1 MSGTYVKSENEQGV
15 LILTMHD
22 PKTRNAIGL
31 EMMGELEEE
40 LDRFESSSELRTLV
54 LTGSDP
60 SFCSGANVKT
70 MNEDNESSELMALS
84 EDSSPWDILNQ
95 AWDKQSASNAR
106 PRDLIE
112 GVRYFPLRLHNLQ
125 KPSIAAVNGSAIGLG
140 MGIALSCDIR
150 FSSENAKFSEMFVRR
165 GLIPADGSCWQLP
178 RMIGLGKT
186 FMLQYTGDVLS
197 AEDSL
202 DLGIV
207 NKVTEHGQLMEET
220 MELAHRIASGA
231 TYSMALIKRLIHES
245 LHTNLEESLKLAG
258 PAQDIARQTFDHK
271 EGVKAFVE
279 KRKPNFIGR

>member
-1 MSGTYVKSENEQGV
+1 MSETYIKSDNDRGV

-31 EMMGELEEE
+31 DMMEELEEE
-40 LDRFESSSELRTLV
+40 LDRFESSPDLRALV

-70 MNEDNESSELMALS
+70 MNEDNESAGTTTLPDSE
-84 EDSSPWDILNQ
+84 SPWDILNQ
-95 AWDKQSASNAR
+95 AWDKQSSSNSR

-112 GVRYFPLRLHNLQ
+112 GVRYVPLRLHNLQ

-150 FSSENAKFSEMFVRR
+150 FASENARFSEMFVRR

-186 FMLQYTGDVLS
+186 FMLQYTGDILS
-197 AEDSL
+197 ASESL
-202 DLGIV
+202 ELGIV
-207 NKVTEHGQLMEET
+207 NKVTDHDQLMEET
-220 MELAHRIASGA
+220 LELAHRIASGA
-231 TYSMALIKRLIHES
+231 TYSMALIKKLIHES
-245 LHTNLEESLKLAG
+245 LNTGLEESLKLAG
-258 PAQDIARQTFDHK
+258 PAQDIARQTMDHK

-279 KRKPNFIGR
+279 KRKPNFTGR

>member
-1 MSGTYVKSENEQGV
+1 MSGTYIKSESDQGV
-15 LILTMHD
+15 LVLTMHD

-31 EMMGELEEE
+31 EMMKELEEE
-40 LDRFESSSELRTLV
+40 LDRFESSPALRALV

-70 MNEDNESSELMALS
+70 MNDDNESSEAKAIPS
-84 EDSSPWDILNQ
+84 DSTPWDLLNQ
-95 AWDKQSASNAR
+95 AWDKQSALNSR

-112 GVRYFPLRLHNLQ
+112 GVRYMPLRLHNLQ

-150 FSSENAKFSEMFVRR
+150 FASTNAKFSEMFVRR

-186 FMLQYTGDVLS
+186 FMLQYTGEIVS
-197 AEDSL
+197 AEESL
-202 DLGIV
+202 ELGIV
-207 NKVTEHGQLMEET
+207 NKMIPHEQLMNET
-220 MELAHRIASGA
+220 MDLAHRIASGA
-231 TYSMALIKRLIHES
+231 TYSMALIKKLIHES

-258 PAQDIARQTFDHK
+258 PAQDIARQTSDHK

-279 KRKPNFIGR
+279 KRKPNFTGR

>member
-1 MSGTYVKSENEQGV
+1 MNGTYIKSESDHGV

-31 EMMGELEEE
+31 EMMAELEEE
-40 LDRFESSSELRTLV
+40 LDRFESSPALRALV

-70 MNEDNESSELMALS
+70 MNADNESAEVNAIPN
-84 EDSSPWDILNQ
+84 DRTPWDLLNE
-95 AWDKQSASNAR
+95 AWDKQSALNSR

-112 GVRYFPLRLHNLQ
+112 GVRYVPLRLHSLQ

-150 FSSENAKFSEMFVRR
+150 FASTNAKFSEMFVRR

-186 FMLQYTGDVLS
+186 FMLQYTGEIVS
-197 AEDSL
+197 AEESL
-202 DLGIV
+202 ELGIV
-207 NKVTEHGQLMEET
+207 NKMTPHDQLMNET
-220 MELAHRIASGA
+220 MDLAHRIASGA
-231 TYSMALIKRLIHES
+231 TYSMALIKKLIHES

-258 PAQDIARQTFDHK
+258 PAQDLSLIH
-271 EGVKAFVE
+271 
-279 KRKPNFIGR
+279 I